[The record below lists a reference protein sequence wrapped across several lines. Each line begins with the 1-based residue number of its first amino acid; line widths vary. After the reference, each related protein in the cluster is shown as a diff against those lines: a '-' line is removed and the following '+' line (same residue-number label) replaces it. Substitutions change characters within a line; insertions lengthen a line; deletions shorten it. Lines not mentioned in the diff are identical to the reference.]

1 MKVYTEAQKF
11 DNYKRIVRDIREIR
25 AERKMTKKDTA
36 LFLEIRNYYSDFQKL
51 NLENEDVKFR
61 RKAYETEQMCRYLQ
75 MYLAEHKK
83 LEPSVYVQVLER
95 VRYLFESVLT
105 PEEIADVLES
115 MNI

>member
-11 DNYKRIVRDIREIR
+11 DNYKRLFRDIREIR
-25 AERKMTKKDTA
+25 WGREPTQTDVAW
-36 LFLEIRNYYSDFQKL
+36 FLEIRSYYSDFQKL
-51 NLENEDVKFR
+51 NIENEDVKFR

-105 PEEIADVLES
+105 PDEIAEVLES

>member
-1 MKVYTEAQKF
+1 MKIYTEAQKF

-25 AERKMTKKDTA
+25 ADREMTKKDTA
-36 LFLEIRNYYSDFQKL
+36 LFSEIRNYYSDFQKL
-51 NLENEDVKFR
+51 NIENEDVKFR

-105 PEEIADVLES
+105 PEEIAEVLES

>member
-1 MKVYTEAQKF
+1 MKIYTESQKF

-36 LFLEIRNYYSDFQKL
+36 LFSEIRNYYSDFQKL

-105 PEEIADVLES
+105 PEEIAEVLES

>member
-1 MKVYTEAQKF
+1 MKVYTEDQKF
-11 DNYKRIVRDIREIR
+11 DNYKRLVRDIREIR
-25 AERKMTKKDTA
+25 NGRDLKQTDVAQ
-36 LFLEIRNYYSDFQKL
+36 FLEIRNYYSDFQKL
-51 NLENEDVKFR
+51 NLENKDVKFR

-75 MYLAEHKK
+75 MYLQEHSV
-83 LEPSVYVQVLER
+83 LEMSVYVQVLER